1 MLIIHEEA
9 WASAI
14 ETLKLYAN
22 GKVPCRDRQRPAFEA
37 LSKIAPLHPEA
48 IQGVKYSPQQKECK
62 NANKSDL
69 S

>member
-1 MLIIHEEA
+1 MLLIHEEA

-37 LSKIAPLHPEA
+37 LTKIEAAHPGT
-48 IQGVKYSPQQKECK
+48 IQGVKYSHQQKECK

>member
-1 MLIIHEEA
+1 MLLIHEDAWEA
-9 WASAI
+9 AI
-14 ETLKLYAN
+14 NTLKQYAN

-37 LSKIAPLHPEA
+37 LTKIDNQHPGT